1 MTWLSDNGYCSDGHE
16 WYHNESTRQRMSESA
31 RSNTEKME
39 KMRQRAL
46 AWNAENPYDMTYIVE
61 MREEL
66 KDLIKRKN
74 RLNGIAVKRLS
85 VPEMRA
91 LIKLLKKLPD

>member
-1 MTWLSDNGYCSDGHE
+1 MPVINHYGHE
-16 WYHNESTRQRMSESA
+16 WIHNEGTRKRMSESA
-31 RSNTEKME
+31 KANKEKME

-66 KDLIKRKN
+66 KSLLREKN
-74 RLNGIAVKRLS
+74 RMGPIVVKNLS
-85 VPEMRA
+85 VPEMKA
-91 LIKLLKKLPD
+91 MIKILKKLP